1 MYIFLNNILLN
12 IKYLK
17 GNKSKKCNPCF
28 QPSLLKNKCTM
39 GVYTFHKIFRGI
51 LVNINTLMV
60 YKWQKVY
67 TPPKEYLEMS

>member
-51 LVNINTLMV
+51 FSEYQYVKGLQMAKSVH
-60 YKWQKVY
+60 
-67 TPPKEYLEMS
+67 PPKEYLEMS